1 LPHHVLC
8 WSHIHRADND
18 CKDDEE
24 ESDAVAAA
32 RGDGD
37 STIDTGDDDKD
48 NSPVCVLSLKDIL
61 TSAMEIMEET
71 SLQHSPCPQYPGKKA
86 RYNNH
91 SYICQPL

>member
-1 LPHHVLC
+1 
-8 WSHIHRADND
+8 
-18 CKDDEE
+18 
-24 ESDAVAAA
+24 
-32 RGDGD
+32 
-37 STIDTGDDDKD
+37 
-48 NSPVCVLSLKDIL
+48 VCVLSLKDIL